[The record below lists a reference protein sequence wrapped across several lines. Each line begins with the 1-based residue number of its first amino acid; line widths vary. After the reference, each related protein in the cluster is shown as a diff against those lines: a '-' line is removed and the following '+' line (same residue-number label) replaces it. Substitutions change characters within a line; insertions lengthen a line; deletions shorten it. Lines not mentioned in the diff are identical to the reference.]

1 MVANIF
7 MGFILLCIGGVMF
20 AGSFLNL
27 NLFFSLKRVSAVV
40 KLFGRG
46 RARVFFFILGN
57 ISMVIGIAGAVG
69 FFVKYRVF

>member
-27 NLFFSLKRVSAVV
+27 NLFFSLKRVAAVV
-40 KLFGRG
+40 KLIGRG
-46 RARVFFFILGN
+46 GARVFFFILGN
-57 ISMVIGIAGAVG
+57 ILMVMGIAGAIG
-69 FFVKYRVF
+69 FFDNHKLF